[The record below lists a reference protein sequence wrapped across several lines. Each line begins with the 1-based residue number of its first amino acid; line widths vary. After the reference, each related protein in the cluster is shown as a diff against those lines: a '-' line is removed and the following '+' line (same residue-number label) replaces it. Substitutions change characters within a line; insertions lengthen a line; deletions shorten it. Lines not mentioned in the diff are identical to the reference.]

1 MTLRS
6 LIVAAALAASLLLIM
21 TIAPVKANIGPITAA
36 NFASAPV
43 DWPHL
48 PHGNVS
54 LFATADDGFRDRNL
68 KLGGKAVIAKSPVFD
83 PKPGVYKTVPYACIV
98 IAPGKS
104 PDDKIAVRPA
114 ERGSAMPAI
123 KPELHFI
130 PLR

>member
-1 MTLRS
+1 M
-6 LIVAAALAASLLLIM
+6 
-21 TIAPVKANIGPITAA
+21 
-36 NFASAPV
+36 
-43 DWPHL
+43 
-48 PHGNVS
+48 S